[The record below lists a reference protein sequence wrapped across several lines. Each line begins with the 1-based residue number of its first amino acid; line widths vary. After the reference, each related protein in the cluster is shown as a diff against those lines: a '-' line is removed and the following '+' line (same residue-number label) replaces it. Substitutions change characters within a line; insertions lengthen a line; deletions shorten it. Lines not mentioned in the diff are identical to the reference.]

1 MADFPTKSFE
11 DIFLQFITDV
21 SKEYVKEEIISEKQR
36 EQIIMYHQNQVERDR
51 KIRNEIFGL

>member
-11 DIFLQFITDV
+11 DIFLQFIKDV

-51 KIRNEIFGL
+51 KIRNEILGL